1 LKRYLTIV
9 LALLF
14 CLHLRLFAQDIHFS
28 QFDGALLNISP
39 AYTGVFEGEY
49 RFSAIYRTQWQA
61 VPVGYSSFNMNAE
74 TSLKPLF
81 LKKDRFGVGLSF
93 YNDKAGDARY
103 GMTQFYAQGSYIH
116 YPKDIPKLL
125 LSFGLNLGVNRV
137 GFDLSKMTFDAQY
150 DGVQLVP
157 GAYNGEQFT
166 QTRAGFFDMNLGSV
180 AEYAF
185 TGTKKIS
192 FGFGLHHLTT
202 PKITYQGNDLSQLD
216 FKYSN
221 LVSYQSRI
229 GYRTHFIG
237 EALFSIQGKNIE
249 MVPHV
254 SLKYMLNEDFDQAV
268 SGGLCFR
275 TNDAVILRL
284 GYHYKLFNS
293 GIAYDINVSKFTA
306 ATNRRGAF
314 EIFLNQTISASKTYG
329 SRRRICPVF
338 M

>member
-1 LKRYLTIV
+1 LKRFVAIV
-9 LALLF
+9 LILLSSQGALLF
-14 CLHLRLFAQDIHFS
+14 SQDIHFS

-61 VPVGYSSFNMNAE
+61 VPVGYTTFNMNAE
-74 TSLKPLF
+74 ANLKPLF
-81 LKKDRFGVGLSF
+81 LKKDRLGLGLSF
-93 YNDKAGDARY
+93 YSDKAGDARY
-103 GMTQFYAQGSYIH
+103 GITQFYASGSYIH
-116 YPKDIPKLL
+116 YPKRYSNLL
-125 LSFGLNLGVNRV
+125 LSFGLNLGLNRV
-137 GFDLSKMTFDAQY
+137 GFDLTKMTFDAQY

-166 QTRAGFFDMNLGSV
+166 QTRTGYFDMNLG
-180 AEYAF
+180 ALLQYAF
-185 TGTKKIS
+185 TETKKIS

-202 PKITYQGNDLSQLD
+202 PKISYQGNDLSQLD

-221 LVSYQSRI
+221 LISYTSKI
-229 GYRTHFIG
+229 GYRTHFTG
-237 EALFSIQGKNIE
+237 EALVSVQGKNLE
-249 MVPHV
+249 VVPHL
-254 SLKYMLNEDFDQAV
+254 SLKYMLNEDYDQAI

-275 TNDAVILRL
+275 NKDALIMRM
-284 GYHYKLFNS
+284 GYHYKLFHS

-314 EIFLNQTISASKTYG
+314 EIFINQTISSSKPYA